1 MRKDED
7 LEEHE
12 LIKRYFNQG
21 YSNNEII
28 EFMKLHGVTI
38 SLSTLKRRIQ
48 SLNLSRRGTEP
59 VTDEEIRKAIEEE
72 LGGSGC
78 FIGYRKMWARLKRK
92 GISVSRDRIMEQLR
106 DLDPE
111 GVNSRKKKRL
121 RRRAYHTKG
130 PNYIWHIDGHDKLK
144 PFGFSIHGCIDGFS
158 RRIIWLEVSTT
169 NKNPEV
175 IAMYYLDAVKQ
186 IGGAPRK
193 VRSDDGTENSL
204 VEALHTYLIFST
216 TNNDVDSSC
225 FAIGRSTANQRIEAY
240 WSQLVKDGP
249 GWWINFF
256 KDLRDLH
263 LFNDSD
269 PAHIECIRFC
279 FMHLL
284 RKELYQVAELWNQH
298 IISSSKFGNSS
309 GPRGRPDCM
318 YFLPHLY
325 ETENY
330 QVTIAPIE
338 LEEFDHATMHPADVC
353 SYNLRTLPRHLK
365 FVFCCFSLLSE
376 RKYRFT

>member
-1 MRKDED
+1 MPLPLYSPCMRKDED

-12 LIKRYFNQG
+12 LIKRYFNQE

-130 PNYIWHIDGHDKLK
+130 PNYIWHIDGHDELK
-144 PFGFSIHGCIDGFS
+144 HLD
-158 RRIIWLEVSTT
+158 LVSMG
-169 NKNPEV
+169 V
-175 IAMYYLDAVKQ
+175 
-186 IGGAPRK
+186 
-193 VRSDDGTENSL
+193 
-204 VEALHTYLIFST
+204 
-216 TNNDVDSSC
+216 
-225 FAIGRSTANQRIEAY
+225 
-240 WSQLVKDGP
+240 
-249 GWWINFF
+249 
-256 KDLRDLH
+256 
-263 LFNDSD
+263 
-269 PAHIECIRFC
+269 
-279 FMHLL
+279 
-284 RKELYQVAELWNQH
+284 
-298 IISSSKFGNSS
+298 
-309 GPRGRPDCM
+309 
-318 YFLPHLY
+318 
-325 ETENY
+325 
-330 QVTIAPIE
+330 
-338 LEEFDHATMHPADVC
+338 
-353 SYNLRTLPRHLK
+353 
-365 FVFCCFSLLSE
+365 
-376 RKYRFT
+376 